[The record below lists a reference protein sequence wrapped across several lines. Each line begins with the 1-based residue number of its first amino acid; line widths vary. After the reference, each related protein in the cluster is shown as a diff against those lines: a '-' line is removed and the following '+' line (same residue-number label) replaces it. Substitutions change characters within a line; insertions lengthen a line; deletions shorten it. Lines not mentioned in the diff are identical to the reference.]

1 MEKTNTKTWITLAP
15 VFFGFFIMG
24 LVDVVGISANYVK
37 TDFSLSRTWASFLPL
52 MAFIGFAFLAVPSGI
67 LMNKIGRKNTVL
79 LSMAITCIALFI
91 PSFGYTFGG
100 MITTFALIGIGN
112 TLMQTSLNP
121 LMGNVVSGR
130 LLTTSLTL
138 GQFFR
143 SSSSFL
149 GPVLVTLIAAATGNW
164 RDIFPL
170 YAGITLVA
178 GLWLLVTG
186 IRKEPVE
193 RTSKNS
199 FASTFLLLKNPRLAI
214 LFFSLFIYVGI
225 DVGMNVYVPQ
235 FLETQCGVP
244 LEKAVLGSSLYFIA
258 RIVGSFTGAFLL
270 YRMPWGKVWLWTMV
284 LAVITTGILLPMH
297 SAWIVSGLV
306 LVIGFTC
313 ANVFPIIF
321 SFALNEVPERA
332 NEVSG
337 LLIMAVSGGAVVPWL
352 MGVLND
358 HISPVAGFYLLWLC
372 FALLLFVSMRWRH
385 R

>member
-1 MEKTNTKTWITLAP
+1 
-15 VFFGFFIMG
+15 MG

-199 FASTFLLLKNPRLAI
+199 FASTFLLLKNPRLA
-214 LFFSLFIYVGI
+214 LSLI
-225 DVGMNVYVPQ
+225 
-235 FLETQCGVP
+235 
-244 LEKAVLGSSLYFIA
+244 
-258 RIVGSFTGAFLL
+258 
-270 YRMPWGKVWLWTMV
+270 
-284 LAVITTGILLPMH
+284 
-297 SAWIVSGLV
+297 
-306 LVIGFTC
+306 
-313 ANVFPIIF
+313 
-321 SFALNEVPERA
+321 
-332 NEVSG
+332 
-337 LLIMAVSGGAVVPWL
+337 
-352 MGVLND
+352 
-358 HISPVAGFYLLWLC
+358 HI
-372 FALLLFVSMRWRH
+372 
-385 R
+385 